1 MEVSHRT
8 GKKYE
13 KQKKDIDTLM
23 DNSIKP
29 YPFLKDSSIEK
40 ESLNLL
46 DSYSQDIGEK
56 IIPPIPVFDI
66 IEYLGYDIDFPDDG
80 IYSDK
85 NFLGGLLISEKIV
98 QINENL
104 NGQEGRMNFTAAHE
118 TGHIVLHAPT
128 YIEQMSGQQLEFEL
142 KDESNIICRKDEG
155 FEGTKKAPEEWQADK
170 FAAYLLMP
178 TKEVKRTFFK
188 ARRRPIDLSKRRLL
202 DLIRKPR
209 PIRQRGIWIADR
221 IIKTGNFVNVS
232 KLAMLNRLIGLG
244 LVRGIGYQKLIG
256 V

>member
-1 MEVSHRT
+1 
-8 GKKYE
+8 
-13 KQKKDIDTLM
+13 M
-23 DNSIKP
+23 DNPIKP

-66 IEYLGYDIDFPDDG
+66 IEYLGYDIDFPNDG

-118 TGHIVLHAPT
+118 IGHIRLHVPLIIKQKAK
-128 YIEQMSGQQLEFEL
+128 E
-142 KDESNIICRKDEG
+142 NILCRKDDG
-155 FEGTKKAPEEWQADK
+155 FEGIKKDPREWQADT
-170 FAAYLLMP
+170 FAACLLMP
-178 TKEVKRTFFK
+178 TQAVRSAFFK
-188 ARRRPIDLSKRRLL
+188 TRRKPVDLSKKKLL
-202 DLIRKPR
+202 DLIRRPR
-209 PIRQRGIWIADR
+209 PIRQKGIWMADR